1 MASPYLTSLRR
12 LHEHAARLRQLG
24 TNGNWDAL
32 AREAADN
39 PALFAAY
46 QSEAATPPPPG
57 EREEARRLLQEI
69 LASYQGL
76 SAQAGP
82 WLQDVDI
89 LLKGMGGR

>member
-12 LHEHAARLRQLG
+12 LHEHATRLRQLG
-24 TNGNWDAL
+24 TSGNWDAL

-46 QSEAATPPPPG
+46 QSEATPPLPG
-57 EREEARRLLQEI
+57 ERAEARRLLQEI